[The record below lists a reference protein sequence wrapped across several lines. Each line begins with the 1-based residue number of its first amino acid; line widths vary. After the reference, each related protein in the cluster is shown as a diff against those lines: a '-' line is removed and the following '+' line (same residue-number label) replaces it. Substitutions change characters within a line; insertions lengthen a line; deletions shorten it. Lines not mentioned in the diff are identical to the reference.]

1 MDDHIK
7 RDYTLR
13 LMWNALYALE
23 DKQEADHGLNLIERK
38 ATQDGF
44 EAGQQAVVNAP
55 AADAVEVVRC
65 KDCAHSYEDIIYIN
79 GVATCGRCC
88 SCGPC
93 CDSPVDD
100 DFFCRYGEPKSGTG
114 EDENER

>member
-1 MDDHIK
+1 MADYIK

-23 DKQEADHGLNLIERK
+23 DKQEADHGLDLIERK

-55 AADAVEVVRC
+55 AADVVEVVRC
-65 KDCAHSYEDIIYIN
+65 GKCKHGKKVPKLCSVRECRQRGLLY
-79 GVATCGRCC
+79 GRI
-88 SCGPC
+88 
-93 CDSPVDD
+93 VNNE
-100 DFFCRYGEPKSGTG
+100 FFCADGERRKKPHAT
-114 EDENER
+114 N